1 MIGGDGIETVLN
13 VFEQFIEI
21 ERGTV
26 LVPEERPR
34 VRRGMAR
41 SCCLRV
47 HHGFNTVANRFGF
60 GEDLLVGDGLN
71 DGRDERT
78 IGLQT

>member
-21 ERGTV
+21 ERRTV
-26 LVPEERPR
+26 LVSEERPR
-34 VRRGMAR
+34 VRRTAR

-47 HHGFNTVANRFGF
+47 HHGFDTVANRFGF

-71 DGRDERT
+71 DGRDKRT
-78 IGLQT
+78 VGLQA